1 MRVMTM
7 AWRNVWRNTR
17 RSGVTIGAMTFSL
30 LMMICT
36 TSFYEGLIIKME
48 ANIIEVEMGD
58 IQIHVKDY
66 LNKPS
71 IYGSIEGAHDV
82 AEALE
87 AKRYQTSQR
96 YLGSG
101 LVASSE
107 TSSGA
112 ALFGVNVSDDA
123 DVSLVFERVTDGKWL
138 DAEDPRGVVIGRLLA
153 RTLGVTIDDELV
165 LLGQAADGSMAND
178 LYRVR
183 GILGSISEV
192 TDRGGVFMLT
202 DSFVD
207 FYAMWGDAHRLVV
220 RRPVGTELPEA
231 LAEVKK
237 ITEGQALE
245 IKSWRELSPILATM
259 IDSALQ
265 LLQLGFLV
273 IYVAV
278 VILLLNAMLMA
289 IFQRIREFGIMKAIG
304 VSPGSVLQLILIEGA
319 IQALVAVALA
329 FMLSIPALWYLVNV
343 GIDLGS
349 LGGVSMMGMSLDPVW
364 RGVVSAK
371 TFTMPLTTMLIIV
384 VMGILY
390 PAIKAARI
398 TPLEAIH
405 HQ

>member
-1 MRVMTM
+1 MRVNTM

-17 RSGVTIGAMTFSL
+17 RSVITIAAMTFSL
-30 LMMICT
+30 LMMICA

-71 IYGSIEGAHDV
+71 IYANIERAQEV
-82 AEALE
+82 TAALE
-87 AKRYQTSQR
+87 AMNYQTSAR

-112 ALFGVNVSDDA
+112 ALFGVNVIDDA
-123 DVSLVFERVTDGKWL
+123 DVSLVFERVASGQWL
-138 DAEDPRGVVIGRLLA
+138 DVGDLKGVVIGRLLA

-165 LLGQAADGSMAND
+165 LLSQAADGSMAND

-192 TDRGGVFMLT
+192 TDRGGVFMLA

-207 FYAMWGDAHRLVV
+207 FYAMRGQAHRLVV
-220 RRPVGTELPEA
+220 RRPADVELSEA
-231 LAEVKK
+231 LAAVKK
-237 ITEGQALE
+237 VTGEDVLE
-245 IKSWRELSPILATM
+245 VKSWRELSPVLASM
-259 IDSALQ
+259 VDSALQ
-265 LLQLGFLV
+265 ILQLGFLV

-289 IFQRIREFGIMKAIG
+289 IFERIREFGIMKAIG
-304 VSPGSVLQLILIEGA
+304 VSPASVLQLILTEGA

-329 FMLSIPALWYLVNV
+329 FTLSIPALWYLVNV

-349 LGGVSMMGMSLDPVW
+349 LGGVSVMGMSLDPVW
-364 RGVVSAK
+364 RGIVSAK
-371 TFTMPLTTMLIIV
+371 TFTMPLTTMLVIV
-384 VMGILY
+384 VLGVLY